1 MSIVESEA
9 VKSLA
14 DDRSI
19 KLFSSLKRRGFST
32 EKQMKYFTYVFKK
45 ATNFGKLYLLPKI
58 HKRLHNVPERPV
70 ISNGECPTEK
80 CSEFLDHHLK
90 SIIQKS

>member
-32 EKQMKYFTYVFKK
+32 EKQMKYFTYEFKK
-45 ATNFGKLYLLPKI
+45 QLTLVNYTFYRRSIKGFI
-58 HKRLHNVPERPV
+58 M
-70 ISNGECPTEK
+70 S
-80 CSEFLDHHLK
+80 LK
-90 SIIQKS
+90 DQ